1 MSEKGNIKRGVSLYS
16 YQEEFYKG
24 ELTLE
29 QCIAEVSKT
38 GATGIELLPE
48 QMLKGFPKA
57 SDEFVDQWFGWMDQ
71 YRVEPVAY
79 DAFLD
84 NKLFANRL
92 LTLEENVDMMVRDLK
107 LANKL
112 GFKVLRTL
120 VSTPL
125 EVIEHSLPYAEEY
138 GVKIALE
145 VHAPFTFGT
154 PWFEE
159 RMEYIIKSRTKWF
172 GIMPDLGIF
181 VKKMPPVMEERYMRD
196 GGTPKIIKFVSES
209 YANGVNKDE
218 TFEVVKGMKEANS
231 VDIAYAELARHI
243 IYTDPII
250 LKQYIPYIMHVHGK
264 YYDITKDFQEPSIP
278 YKDIV
283 QVLQDAGYN
292 GYINSEYEGNRHIQ
306 DFKKVDSV
314 KQVKNHQQLLKSL
327 VGS

>member
-1 MSEKGNIKRGVSLYS
+1 MGEQGLIKRGVSLYS

-48 QMLKGFPKA
+48 QMIKRFPKVT
-57 SDEFVDQWFGWMDQ
+57 DEFVDTWFGWMDH
-71 YRVEPVAY
+71 YKVEPVAY

-84 NKLFANRL
+84 NKLFANRS
-92 LTLEENVDMMVRDLK
+92 LTLEENVEMMIRDLK

-112 GFKVLRTL
+112 GFSILRTL

-125 EVIEHSLPYAEEY
+125 EVVQKSLPYAEEY

-159 RMEYIIKSRTKWF
+159 RMNYITDSGTKWF

-181 VKKMPPVMEERYMRD
+181 VKEIPPVMEQRYIRD
-196 GGTPKIIKFVSES
+196 GGTPEIIKFVSER
-209 YANGVNKDE
+209 YAQGMDKDE
-218 TFEVVKGMKEANS
+218 TLENVQAMKNANEVDRN
-231 VDIAYAELARHI
+231 YAEFARHLV
-243 IYTDPII
+243 YTDPNI
-250 LKQYIPYIMHVHGK
+250 LRDYIPYIMHVHGK
-264 YYDITKDFQEPSIP
+264 YYDITSDLKEPSIP

-306 DFKKVDSV
+306 DYAQVDSI
-314 KQVKNHQQLLKSL
+314 KQVKNHQKLLKSL
-327 VGS
+327 IDS